1 MSRPRRAPD
10 EKRAARRRPSSS
22 FLDGYGLVPFAVVQ
36 RYFFRSIFQMPW
48 ECVAAYRM
56 WSQ

>member
-1 MSRPRRAPD
+1 M
-10 EKRAARRRPSSS
+10 KGAARRRPPSS
-22 FLDGYGLVPFAVVQ
+22 FLDGYGLMPFAVVQ
-36 RYFFRSIFQMPW
+36 HYFFRSSFQMPW